1 MGYRLEISANIS
13 TDCGGKLYGYISEE
27 DLHTCESWKWL
38 KEHHYLHEYEE
49 DLWDYGIEHRI
60 LMNRSEFKEFITL
73 YIKDYNR
80 LSPYGNKLSISDF
93 NRSLEYER
101 LNVEWF

>member
-1 MGYRLEISANIS
+1 MGYRLEISASIS
-13 TDCGGKLYGYISEE
+13 TDCGGKLFGYISEE

-38 KEHHYLHEYEE
+38 KEHHYIDEKDEN
-49 DLWDYGIEHRI
+49 LWDYGFDHHI
-60 LMNRSEFKEFITL
+60 LMNRDEFKEFIAL

-80 LSPYGNKLSISDF
+80 LSPYGNKLSICDF
-93 NRSLEYER
+93 KESLKYEW